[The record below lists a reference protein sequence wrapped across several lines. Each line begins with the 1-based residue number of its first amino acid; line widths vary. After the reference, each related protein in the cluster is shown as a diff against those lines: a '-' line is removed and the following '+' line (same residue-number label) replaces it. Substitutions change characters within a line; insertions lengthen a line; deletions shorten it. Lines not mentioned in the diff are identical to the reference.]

1 VRSAN
6 GLNVTVWGEGE
17 PAVFVHGSF
26 GWGEATWLEQRPL
39 SDAYRLLLVDRR
51 GFGGSP
57 ADGRVDFDRDADD
70 VAVLLEDGAHLVGH
84 SYGGV
89 VSLLAASRRPDA
101 VRTLTVIE
109 PPALALARGHPAV
122 EELIRRIDA
131 AGEETADPSEYRARF
146 LRAFGFPAETAPLEG
161 LSLEAARASMGER
174 PPWEAEIPLDVL
186 AGAGL
191 RVLVVRGD
199 WCPAPDTA
207 RERAG
212 AAFHAV
218 CDVLRQRLATENAI
232 FPAAHSPQQLG
243 KLFNDRVR
251 TFWETA

>member
-1 VRSAN
+1 MRSAN

-26 GWGEATWLEQRPL
+26 GWGEATWPEQRPL

-243 KLFNDRVR
+243 NLFNDRVR